1 VSPKPDEQLDILT
14 RNAAEVVPIEEL
26 KEKLASG
33 RPLRVKLGLDPGA
46 DHVTLGWTVVLRK
59 LRAFQDLGHTA
70 VLIVGDYTAR
80 IGDPSEREDTRP
92 MLTKKE
98 VDAHADHVLKQFS
111 LVLSDENLEIRR
123 NSEWLDGLGTTGL
136 LELATNYTVARML
149 ERDDFAKRFAAS
161 QPISIREFL
170 YPLLQGYD
178 SVAVEADVELGGT
191 DQHFNLMVGRHIQRS
206 YGQEPQVVMTMPL
219 IEGTDGVKKMSQS
232 VGNYVGITEP
242 PDEIFGKLMRLPDEL
257 MGKYFRLTTAVPPEE
272 IEAIEAQ
279 LTSGELRPEA
289 GKRRLAQ
296 EVVSLYHGE
305 DAGEAARVHFDR
317 VFKEREL
324 PEEVQEV
331 SLPEDCIVDGKVDL
345 PRLLKSIGLVSSLS
359 DARRTQAQRGV
370 NIDGETVM
378 DEHVDVGD
386 VRGHVI
392 GVGKRKLRRLV

>member
-1 VSPKPDEQLDILT
+1 
-14 RNAAEVVPIEEL
+14 
-26 KEKLASG
+26 
-33 RPLRVKLGLDPGA
+33 
-46 DHVTLGWTVVLRK
+46 
-59 LRAFQDLGHTA
+59 
-70 VLIVGDYTAR
+70 
-80 IGDPSEREDTRP
+80 
-92 MLTKKE
+92 MLTKEE

-123 NSEWLDGLGTTGL
+123 NSEWLDDLGTTGL

-149 ERDDFAKRFAAS
+149 ERDDFAKRYAAE

-257 MGKYFRLTTAVPPEE
+257 MGKYFRLTTGVTPDE
-272 IEAIEAQ
+272 IEKIESQ
-279 LTSGELRPEA
+279 LASGDLRQEVA
-289 GKRRLAQ
+289 KRRLAQ
-296 EVVSLYHGE
+296 EVVALYHGLE
-305 DAGEAARVHFDR
+305 AAEAARTHFDR

-331 SLPEDCIVDGKVDL
+331 SLPEDCVTDGKVDV
-345 PRLLKSIGLVSSLS
+345 PRLLKIIGLSSSLS

-370 NIDGETVM
+370 HIDGETVM
-378 DEHVDVGD
+378 DEQVDVERL
-386 VRGHVI
+386 RGHVI
-392 GVGKRKLRRLV
+392 GVGKRRLARLV